1 MFSDFRIITIILV
14 ILAFFFLIT
23 FSFIKYNNVEETNKE
38 HENIIKSAEEGERK
52 LFGFLSSIQKID
64 WLNLEKKAIIEES
77 SDEIEKE
84 NLIRKIN
91 LNKLRQNNF
100 SLINWRSMWNN
111 YWQEHLNWFNEELE
125 KIKNN

>member
-23 FSFIKYNNVEETNKE
+23 FSFIKYNNVEETSKE

>member
-52 LFGFLSSIQKID
+52 LFGFLNSIQKID

-111 YWQEHLNWFNEELE
+111 YWQEHLNWFNKELE